1 MWVEEE
7 GGFGRGLL
15 NGGGGDGGLWERV
28 IVGER
33 VMEGHMGGGY
43 GIDVITV
50 TGSIVRT
57 IRLIA
62 RGRVV
67 MISIIGVVRVSVS
80 MSNVCDV
87 MLPMCDGSY
96 CECEVG
102 WGGV

>member
-1 MWVEEE
+1 MGGVVEW
-7 GGFGRGLL
+7 
-15 NGGGGDGGLWERV
+15 GGGDGGLWERV
-28 IVGER
+28 IVGG
-33 VMEGHMGGGY
+33 EGDGGSHGGGGGY

-67 MISIIGVVRVSVS
+67 MISMVGVVRVSVC

-96 CECEVG
+96 CECAVG
-102 WGGV
+102 WGGI